1 MNPNTKYSC
10 EKCLYFTNKK
20 YCFDKHNKSKIHEQ
34 KQNNEYEEKYECVS
48 CKKKYKTQSGLW
60 KHKKLCNVKKEEST
74 ELTNQL
80 LEEKNNEIKEMKNMI
95 IQMKEMISE
104 LAKSG
109 QLVPTNTNIN
119 SNNKID
125 INVFLNEKCQNAVN
139 MSSLIKDIVLGSKDI
154 ENIEKHG
161 YVKAITDKIVDKIG
175 GYSVYERPL
184 HYFIENNKDSS
195 ENRND
200 DEPQE
205 TIHIKENNK
214 WNVEDMVEHD
224 VLLTNINTIND
235 ALQVRSN
242 NSERVK
248 FEVTRGRRYDRTG
261 QIIKNVLHT
270 VEIDEEKINSL

>member
-1 MNPNTKYSC
+1 MNTAKYSC
-10 EKCLYFTNKK
+10 EKCFYFTNVKQTFENHK
-20 YCFDKHNKSKIHEQ
+20 KSKAHTQ
-34 KQNNEYEEKYECVS
+34 KENNEFDGNFECNA
-48 CKKKYKTQSGLW
+48 CKKKYKTNSGLW
-60 KHKKLCNVKKEEST
+60 KHKNICNLIKQNANER
-74 ELTNQL
+74 TNQLL

-184 HYFIENNKDSS
+184 HYFIENNKDSN

-235 ALQVRSN
+235 ALQVRSH